1 MNYFFYTKSHFVSSK
16 LFLTA
21 FLVIFYTLISAV
33 FAQSEEQNNI
43 GENEISVMEFVFEKQ
58 KSPTLED
65 DNFPKEALKILS
77 KHEKTTVYKL
87 KYDVEIALNS
97 EKEDNYTITFI
108 SKEVTGGMY
117 RNFSIADYLLP
128 EQISFDVTWGHK
140 VKNGKIDD
148 KTIKKE
154 FSKVEF
160 DINHKVSVDVAFP
173 TTEEFTPILIESIIF
188 HYGELQQRGLRSR
201 VKLIDEYY
209 NESQKIEGF
218 LKDLT
223 TIQKERENTKGIE
236 STSKK
241 ELEAKEKLVPIE
253 NAIVK
258 LDAYASELITEEE
271 DPVKLRQQLSNLKT
285 SYTQTRS
292 LLFATTAQSEKA
304 CQDDYKQAKQY
315 LENGKANS
323 AQLTFTAVLAK
334 CPTHVPSL
342 IRRAQLFYQE
352 GNFDNARQDL
362 SHLPKGNEL
371 TLALETESDLQ
382 TAIESVYFDLFAF
395 FIRKG
400 DYASKNLEFDEAF
413 SFFSQAEEI
422 CKQNPFL
429 PNCTDQLAPRLDN
442 AKKDQLEYLDA
453 QIRNALYENNL
464 SEAVSFVVKS
474 KSIIGKEE
482 PQGEL
487 KKHTELLTQKLEKRT
502 NDAITIQNWEEALE
516 ALELNVGLKTGLTY
530 ADSSLFWKEVGQKIQ
545 TQEEKDVLI
554 YATAR
559 YSQLNLSLTNLL
571 LKRLTQTDISKNEW
585 QQLGQDIGKKDYYLQ
600 PTANPEE
607 IITRYV
613 LLDPALNKNFQKGY
627 FQVWKELGKE

>member
-1 MNYFFYTKSHFVSSK
+1 MIFHSFFS
-16 LFLTA
+16 LT
-21 FLVIFYTLISAV
+21 
-33 FAQSEEQNNI
+33 FAQSEDQN
-43 GENEISVMEFVFEKQ
+43 EASDNEISIMEFVFEKD
-58 KSPTLED
+58 KSPTLKED
-65 DNFPKEALKILS
+65 EFPQKAIQILS
-77 KHEKTTVYKL
+77 KHETTTSYKL

-97 EKEDNYTITFI
+97 ESEDNYTITFI
-108 SKEVTGGMY
+108 SKEVIGGMY

-128 EQISFDVTWGHK
+128 EQVSFDVTWGHK
-140 VKNGKIDD
+140 TKDD
-148 KTIKKE
+148 KKDNKTIKKE

-160 DINHKVSVDVAFP
+160 DINHKVSVDVSFP
-173 TTEEFTPILIESIIF
+173 LTADYRPILIEKIVF
-188 HYGELQQRGLRSR
+188 HYGDLQEKGLTSR
-201 VKLIDEYY
+201 IKLIDEYY
-209 NESQKIEGF
+209 NESQKIESF
-218 LKDLT
+218 LTDLNA
-223 TIQKERENTKGIE
+223 IQKEKGFE
-236 STSKK
+236 PNSKK
-241 ELEAKEKLVPIE
+241 ELEAKQKLQPIE
-253 NAIVK
+253 SAIRK
-258 LDAYASELITEEE
+258 LDAYASELITDEE
-271 DPVKLRQQLSNLKT
+271 DPVKLRQQLSKLKT

-292 LLFATTAQSEKA
+292 MLFTATAESEKA
-304 CQDDYKQAKQY
+304 CQDEYQQGKQY

-323 AQLTFTAVLAK
+323 AQLSFTSVLAR

-352 GNFDNARQDL
+352 GKFDNARQDL
-362 SHLPKGNEL
+362 SHLPKGEEL
-371 TLALETESDLQ
+371 TTALKEESDLQ

-413 SFFSQAEEI
+413 NFFSQAEEI
-422 CKQNPFL
+422 CEQNPFL
-429 PNCTDQLAPRLDN
+429 PNCTEQLAPRLTN

-453 QIRNALYENNL
+453 QIRNSLYENNL
-464 SEAVSFVVKS
+464 SEAVGFVVKS
-474 KSIIGKEE
+474 KSIIGKQE
-482 PQGEL
+482 PEGEL

-502 NDAITIQNWEEALE
+502 NDAIIIQNWEEALE

-530 ADSSLFWKEVGQKIQ
+530 SDSSLFWKEVGQKIQ
-545 TQEEKDVLI
+545 TLDQQQNHKDLLI

-559 YSQLNLSLTNLL
+559 YSQLNLPLTNSL

-607 IITRYV
+607 IITKYV

>member
-1 MNYFFYTKSHFVSSK
+1 MSK
-16 LFLTA
+16 
-21 FLVIFYTLISAV
+21 Y
-33 FAQSEEQNNI
+33 
-43 GENEISVMEFVFEKQ
+43 
-58 KSPTLED
+58 
-65 DNFPKEALKILS
+65 
-77 KHEKTTVYKL
+77 EKTTAYKL

-173 TTEEFTPILIESIIF
+173 TTEEFTPILIENIIF
-188 HYGELQQRGLRSR
+188 HYGELQERGLRSR

-223 TIQKERENTKGIE
+223 TIQKERENNKGIE
-236 STSKK
+236 ANSKK
-241 ELEAKEKLVPIE
+241 EQEAKERLVPIE
-253 NAIVK
+253 NVIGK

-285 SYTQTRS
+285 SYIQTRS

-464 SEAVSFVVKS
+464 SEAVSFVIKS
-474 KSIIGKEE
+474 KSIIGKQE

-559 YSQLNLSLTNLL
+559 YSQLNLALTNSL

>member
-1 MNYFFYTKSHFVSSK
+1 MNYFFYTKNYFVSSK
-16 LFLTA
+16 LFSTLC
-21 FLVIFYTLISAV
+21 FLLFYSLVSLS
-33 FAQSEEQNNI
+33 FAQKENNI
-43 GENEISVMEFVFEKQ
+43 SENEISVMEFVFEEQ
-58 KSPTLED
+58 KSPTLKD
-65 DNFPKEALKILS
+65 DNFPKEALKIVS
-77 KHEKTTVYKL
+77 NYEKTTAYKL

-97 EKEDNYTITFI
+97 NKKDNYTITFV
-108 SKEVTGGMY
+108 SKEVTGGTY

-128 EQISFDVTWGHK
+128 EQISFEVTWGNK
-140 VKNGKIDD
+140 IKNDKTDN

-154 FSKVEF
+154 FSRVEF
-160 DINHKVSVDVAFP
+160 DINHKVSVDVSFP
-173 TTEEFTPILIESIIF
+173 MTEEFSPILIEEITF
-188 HYGELQQRGLRSR
+188 HYGELQEKGLRSR
-201 VKLIDEYY
+201 IKLIDEYY

-218 LKDLT
+218 LKDLAA
-223 TIQKERENTKGIE
+223 IQKENNNDNKT
-236 STSKK
+236 
-241 ELEAKEKLVPIE
+241 ELKEKLIPIE
-253 NAIVK
+253 NAINK
-258 LDAYASELITEEE
+258 LDAYASELITDEE

-292 LLFATTAQSEKA
+292 VLFASTAQSKKE
-304 CQDDYKQAKQY
+304 CQEEYQQAKQY
-315 LENGKANS
+315 LDDGKANS

-334 CPTHVPSL
+334 CPTHIPSL

-362 SHLPKGNEL
+362 SHVPKGEEL
-371 TLALETESDLQ
+371 KPALATESDLQ

-413 SFFSQAEEI
+413 GFFSQAEEI

-429 PNCTDQLAPRLDN
+429 PNCTDQLAPRLEN

-453 QIRNALYENNL
+453 QIRNSLYENNL
-464 SEAVSFVVKS
+464 SEAVGFVIKS
-474 KSIIGKEE
+474 KNIVGKQELK
-482 PQGEL
+482 GEL
-487 KKHTELLTQKLEKRT
+487 KNHTELLTQKLEKRT
-502 NDAITIQNWEEALE
+502 NDAIIIQNWEEALE

-530 ADSSLFWKEVGQKIQ
+530 NDSSLFWKEVGQKIEQ
-545 TQEEKDVLI
+545 QDQKENKKDLLI

-559 YSQLNLSLTNLL
+559 YSQLNLPLTNSL
-571 LKRLTQTDISKNEW
+571 LKRLTKTDISKNEW

-600 PTANPEE
+600 PSANPEE

-627 FQVWKELGKE
+627 FQVWKELEKE